1 MKIKIILMQIFYF
14 SLQFCLTLI
23 FHTRF
28 NGEFK
33 AERVFIT
40 HSDWEIILEIF
51 LLLGL
56 SLGMGRYILKSDRM
70 IHTTFWSG
78 ISLFLLF
85 EASKYIEYLL
95 GYLPNYLDVPIISL
109 LLSFMLIFVYMSVLY
124 VACLLWK
131 RKNIGREI
139 ND

>member
-40 HSDWEIILEIF
+40 DTVS
-51 LLLGL
+51 
-56 SLGMGRYILKSDRM
+56 KSV
-70 IHTTFWSG
+70 SG
-78 ISLFLLF
+78 
-85 EASKYIEYLL
+85 E
-95 GYLPNYLDVPIISL
+95 G
-109 LLSFMLIFVYMSVLY
+109 
-124 VACLLWK
+124 
-131 RKNIGREI
+131 
-139 ND
+139 

>member
-1 MKIKIILMQIFYF
+1 MQIFYF

-85 EASKYIEYLL
+85 EASKYT
-95 GYLPNYLDVPIISL
+95 
-109 LLSFMLIFVYMSVLY
+109 
-124 VACLLWK
+124 
-131 RKNIGREI
+131 
-139 ND
+139 